1 VATEVVKLMMRKDLK
16 VIDSKVLILG
26 FTFKEDCPDVR
37 NTRVID
43 IYDELKSF
51 DVHVDVYDPWVNG
64 QEVKRQY
71 GIEIQTN
78 IEHKYSAVV
87 FAVAHN
93 IFNKLAVRELLE
105 NNGVVY
111 DVKGVLAKDK
121 VDSRL

>member
-1 VATEVVKLMMRKDLK
+1 MRKDLK